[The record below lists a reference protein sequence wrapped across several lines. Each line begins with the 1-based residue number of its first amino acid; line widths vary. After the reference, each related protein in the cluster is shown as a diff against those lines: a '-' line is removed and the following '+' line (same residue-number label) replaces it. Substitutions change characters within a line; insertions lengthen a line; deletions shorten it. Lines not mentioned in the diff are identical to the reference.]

1 MTTQQQPFIF
11 IRSADDINGH
21 TDFGK
26 VVRER
31 PAKMASLMR
40 LASTPVLTKVQSIEI
55 DPPSSK
61 EFRNMPLEEVIVIAW
76 QGEYGATASQL
87 AATSN

>member
-1 MTTQQQPFIF
+1 
-11 IRSADDINGH
+11 
-21 TDFGK
+21 
-26 VVRER
+26 
-31 PAKMASLMR
+31 MR

-76 QGEYGATASQL
+76 QREYGATASQL